1 MSFFD
6 CLFKKK
12 YTNRNGFQFFPR
24 KKKYRNFLLPIF
36 FLNSNNSHFQKLFW
50 KVEYCSH
57 STIQMSV
64 LGMWAQYSLLSL
76 ISCMQNH
83 WIKSKYFSQLH
94 IIFHIMWL
102 ANFTQSNLE
111 HCILWTCS
119 VLQQSSYI
127 LISNYTHN
135 FYRKKNLWSM
145 LCKYEIFEFNIC
157 FYFFL
162 HKSVIFRINIISSTI
177 PINLLIISFF
187 HWFYMM
193 LWFFFIKVHIVLFN

>member
-6 CLFKKK
+6 GLFKKK
-12 YTNRNGFQFFPR
+12 YTNRRWDSAFS
-24 KKKYRNFLLPIF
+24 KKKKISKLSITNIL
-36 FLNSNNSHFQKLFW
+36 LNSNNSHFQKLFW

-94 IIFHIMWL
+94 IIFHIMWH
-102 ANFTQSNLE
+102 ANFSQSNLE

-135 FYRKKNLWSM
+135 FYRKTICDPCYANMKFSNLI
-145 LCKYEIFEFNIC
+145 YVFIF
-157 FYFFL
+157 FY
-162 HKSVIFRINIISSTI
+162 
-177 PINLLIISFF
+177 INLL
-187 HWFYMM
+187 Y
-193 LWFFFIKVHIVLFN
+193 LE

>member
-6 CLFKKK
+6 GLFKKK

-36 FLNSNNSHFQKLFW
+36 CLNSNNSHFQKLFW

-111 HCILWTCS
+111 DCILWTCS

-135 FYRKKNLWSM
+135 FYRKKICDPCYANMKFSNLI
-145 LCKYEIFEFNIC
+145 YVFIF
-157 FYFFL
+157 FY
-162 HKSVIFRINIISSTI
+162 INLLI